1 MYRAFT
7 FLTLEAGHDPA
18 SRPRMKQL
26 LEKVDFHAEIQNRE
40 ITLREAN
47 RDLVPHT
54 RLPEVNA
61 AVSIVSTLPEL
72 REHLVNLQ
80 RKLRLS
86 APLVMEGRDIGTVV
100 CSDSPFKYF
109 IDACPTV
116 RAERRRKQG
125 EKDNLAARDKID
137 SSRSRM
143 KQLLEKVD
151 FHAEIQNREIT
162 LREAN
167 RDLGSH
173 TRLPE
178 VNAAVS
184 IVSTLPELRE
194 YLVNLQRKLRL
205 SAPLV
210 MEGRDIGTVVCSD
223 SPFKYFIDACPTVR
237 AERRR
242 KQGEKDNLAARD
254 KIDSSRS
261 AAPLLRAAD
270 ATLLD
275 SGKNDA
281 RSLADQIVQEV
292 RARQK
297 PGPTVP

>member
-1 MYRAFT
+1 MLHPVICIDGPAASGKSTVARLVAHDLGYTYVDTGAMYRAFT
-7 FLTLEAGHDPA
+7 FLTIEAGHDPA

-40 ITLREAN
+40 ITLREAS
-47 RDLVPHT
+47 RDL
-54 RLPEVNA
+54 
-61 AVSIVSTLPEL
+61 
-72 REHLVNLQ
+72 
-80 RKLRLS
+80 
-86 APLVMEGRDIGTVV
+86 AP
-100 CSDSPFKYF
+100 
-109 IDACPTV
+109 
-116 RAERRRKQG
+116 
-125 EKDNLAARDKID
+125 
-137 SSRSRM
+137 
-143 KQLLEKVD
+143 
-151 FHAEIQNREIT
+151 
-162 LREAN
+162 
-167 RDLGSH
+167 H

-281 RSLADQIVQEV
+281 RSLADQIIQEV
-292 RARQK
+292 RSRQK

>member
-1 MYRAFT
+1 
-7 FLTLEAGHDPA
+7 
-18 SRPRMKQL
+18 
-26 LEKVDFHAEIQNRE
+26 
-40 ITLREAN
+40 
-47 RDLVPHT
+47 
-54 RLPEVNA
+54 
-61 AVSIVSTLPEL
+61 
-72 REHLVNLQ
+72 
-80 RKLRLS
+80 
-86 APLVMEGRDIGTVV
+86 
-100 CSDSPFKYF
+100 
-109 IDACPTV
+109 
-116 RAERRRKQG
+116 
-125 EKDNLAARDKID
+125 
-137 SSRSRM
+137 M

-167 RDLGSH
+167 RDLGPH

-242 KQGEKDNLAARD
+242 KQGQKDNLAARD

-292 RARQK
+292 RSRQK

>member
-1 MYRAFT
+1 MLHPVICIDGPAASGKSTVARLVAYDLGYTYVDTGAMYRAFT

-26 LEKVDFHAEIQNRE
+26 LDKVDFHAEIQNRE

-47 RDLVPHT
+47 RDLGPHT

-109 IDACPTV
+109 IDACP
-116 RAERRRKQG
+116 
-125 EKDNLAARDKID
+125 N
-137 SSRSRM
+137 
-143 KQLLEKVD
+143 
-151 FHAEIQNREIT
+151 
-162 LREAN
+162 
-167 RDLGSH
+167 
-173 TRLPE
+173 
-178 VNAAVS
+178 
-184 IVSTLPELRE
+184 
-194 YLVNLQRKLRL
+194 
-205 SAPLV
+205 
-210 MEGRDIGTVVCSD
+210 
-223 SPFKYFIDACPTVR
+223 VR

-281 RSLADQIVQEV
+281 RFLADQIVQEV
-292 RARQK
+292 RSRQK

>member
-1 MYRAFT
+1 MLHPVICIDGPAASGKSTVARLVAHDLGYTYIDTGAMYRAFT

-40 ITLREAN
+40 ITLREAK
-47 RDLVPHT
+47 RDL
-54 RLPEVNA
+54 
-61 AVSIVSTLPEL
+61 
-72 REHLVNLQ
+72 
-80 RKLRLS
+80 
-86 APLVMEGRDIGTVV
+86 
-100 CSDSPFKYF
+100 SP
-109 IDACPTV
+109 
-116 RAERRRKQG
+116 
-125 EKDNLAARDKID
+125 
-137 SSRSRM
+137 
-143 KQLLEKVD
+143 
-151 FHAEIQNREIT
+151 
-162 LREAN
+162 
-167 RDLGSH
+167 H

-210 MEGRDIGTVVCSD
+210 MEGRDIGTVVSSD

-292 RARQK
+292 RSRQK

>member
-1 MYRAFT
+1 MLHPVICIDGPAASGKSTVARLVAYDLGYTYVATGAMYRAFT

-26 LEKVDFHAEIQNRE
+26 LDKVDFHAEIQNRE

-47 RDLVPHT
+47 RDLGPHT

-109 IDACPTV
+109 IDACP
-116 RAERRRKQG
+116 
-125 EKDNLAARDKID
+125 N
-137 SSRSRM
+137 
-143 KQLLEKVD
+143 
-151 FHAEIQNREIT
+151 
-162 LREAN
+162 
-167 RDLGSH
+167 
-173 TRLPE
+173 
-178 VNAAVS
+178 
-184 IVSTLPELRE
+184 
-194 YLVNLQRKLRL
+194 
-205 SAPLV
+205 
-210 MEGRDIGTVVCSD
+210 
-223 SPFKYFIDACPTVR
+223 VR

-281 RSLADQIVQEV
+281 RFLADQIVQEV
-292 RARQK
+292 RSRQK

>member
-1 MYRAFT
+1 MLHPVICIDGPAASGKSTVARLVAHDLGYTYVDTGAMYRAFT

-26 LEKVDFHAEIQNRE
+26 LDKVDFHAEIQNRE

-47 RDLVPHT
+47 RDLGPHT

-72 REHLVNLQ
+72 REH
-80 RKLRLS
+80 
-86 APLVMEGRDIGTVV
+86 
-100 CSDSPFKYF
+100 
-109 IDACPTV
+109 
-116 RAERRRKQG
+116 
-125 EKDNLAARDKID
+125 
-137 SSRSRM
+137 
-143 KQLLEKVD
+143 
-151 FHAEIQNREIT
+151 
-162 LREAN
+162 
-167 RDLGSH
+167 
-173 TRLPE
+173 
-178 VNAAVS
+178 
-184 IVSTLPELRE
+184 
-194 YLVNLQRKLRL
+194 LVNLQRKLRL

-292 RARQK
+292 RSGQK

>member
-1 MYRAFT
+1 MLHPVICIDGPAASGKSTVARLVAQDLGYIYVDTGAMYRAFT

-26 LEKVDFHAEIQNRE
+26 LEKVDFQAEIQKKE

-47 RDLVPHT
+47 RDLAPHT

-61 AVSIVSTLPEL
+61 AVSIVSALPEL
-72 REHLVNLQ
+72 REYLVNLQ

-86 APLVMEGRDIGTVV
+86 GPLVMEGRDIGTVV

-116 RAERRRKQG
+116 RAERRRQQG
-125 EKDNLAARDKID
+125 EKDNLATRDRLD
-137 SSRSRM
+137 SSRAS
-143 KQLLEKVD
+143 
-151 FHAEIQNREIT
+151 
-162 LREAN
+162 
-167 RDLGSH
+167 
-173 TRLPE
+173 
-178 VNAAVS
+178 
-184 IVSTLPELRE
+184 
-194 YLVNLQRKLRL
+194 
-205 SAPLV
+205 
-210 MEGRDIGTVVCSD
+210 
-223 SPFKYFIDACPTVR
+223 
-237 AERRR
+237 
-242 KQGEKDNLAARD
+242 
-254 KIDSSRS
+254 
-261 AAPLLRAAD
+261 APLLRAAD

-281 RSLADQIVQEV
+281 RALADRIVSEV

>member
-1 MYRAFT
+1 MLHPVICIDGPAASGKSTVARLVAHDLGYTYIDTGAMYRAFT

-18 SRPRMKQL
+18 SRP
-26 LEKVDFHAEIQNRE
+26 
-40 ITLREAN
+40 
-47 RDLVPHT
+47 
-54 RLPEVNA
+54 
-61 AVSIVSTLPEL
+61 
-72 REHLVNLQ
+72 
-80 RKLRLS
+80 
-86 APLVMEGRDIGTVV
+86 
-100 CSDSPFKYF
+100 
-109 IDACPTV
+109 
-116 RAERRRKQG
+116 
-125 EKDNLAARDKID
+125 
-137 SSRSRM
+137 RM

-292 RARQK
+292 RSRQK

>member
-1 MYRAFT
+1 MLHPVICIDGPAASGKSTVARLVAHDLGYTYVDTGAMYRAFT

-47 RDLVPHT
+47 RDLGPHT

-137 SSRSRM
+137 SSRS
-143 KQLLEKVD
+143 
-151 FHAEIQNREIT
+151 
-162 LREAN
+162 
-167 RDLGSH
+167 
-173 TRLPE
+173 
-178 VNAAVS
+178 
-184 IVSTLPELRE
+184 
-194 YLVNLQRKLRL
+194 
-205 SAPLV
+205 
-210 MEGRDIGTVVCSD
+210 
-223 SPFKYFIDACPTVR
+223 
-237 AERRR
+237 
-242 KQGEKDNLAARD
+242 
-254 KIDSSRS
+254 

-275 SGKNDA
+275 SGKKDA

-292 RARQK
+292 RSPQK

>member
-1 MYRAFT
+1 MLHPVICIDGPAASGKSTVARLVAHDLVYTYVDTGAMYRAFT

-26 LEKVDFHAEIQNRE
+26 LEKVDFHAEIKNRE

-47 RDLVPHT
+47 RDLTPHT

-72 REHLVNLQ
+72 REH
-80 RKLRLS
+80 
-86 APLVMEGRDIGTVV
+86 
-100 CSDSPFKYF
+100 
-109 IDACPTV
+109 
-116 RAERRRKQG
+116 
-125 EKDNLAARDKID
+125 
-137 SSRSRM
+137 
-143 KQLLEKVD
+143 
-151 FHAEIQNREIT
+151 
-162 LREAN
+162 
-167 RDLGSH
+167 
-173 TRLPE
+173 
-178 VNAAVS
+178 
-184 IVSTLPELRE
+184 
-194 YLVNLQRKLRL
+194 LVNLQRKLRL

-292 RARQK
+292 RSRQK

>member
-1 MYRAFT
+1 MLNPVICIDGPAASGKSTVARLVAHDLGYTYIDTGAMYRAFT

-47 RDLVPHT
+47 RDLTPHT

-72 REHLVNLQ
+72 REH
-80 RKLRLS
+80 
-86 APLVMEGRDIGTVV
+86 
-100 CSDSPFKYF
+100 
-109 IDACPTV
+109 
-116 RAERRRKQG
+116 
-125 EKDNLAARDKID
+125 
-137 SSRSRM
+137 
-143 KQLLEKVD
+143 
-151 FHAEIQNREIT
+151 
-162 LREAN
+162 
-167 RDLGSH
+167 
-173 TRLPE
+173 
-178 VNAAVS
+178 
-184 IVSTLPELRE
+184 
-194 YLVNLQRKLRL
+194 LVNLQRKLRL

-292 RARQK
+292 RSRQK

>member
-1 MYRAFT
+1 MLHPVICIDGPAASGKSTVARLVAHDLGYTYIDTGAMYRAFT

-47 RDLVPHT
+47 RDLGPHT

-137 SSRSRM
+137 SSRS
-143 KQLLEKVD
+143 
-151 FHAEIQNREIT
+151 
-162 LREAN
+162 
-167 RDLGSH
+167 
-173 TRLPE
+173 
-178 VNAAVS
+178 
-184 IVSTLPELRE
+184 
-194 YLVNLQRKLRL
+194 
-205 SAPLV
+205 
-210 MEGRDIGTVVCSD
+210 
-223 SPFKYFIDACPTVR
+223 
-237 AERRR
+237 
-242 KQGEKDNLAARD
+242 
-254 KIDSSRS
+254 

-281 RSLADQIVQEV
+281 RFLADQIVQEV
-292 RARQK
+292 RSRQK

>member
-1 MYRAFT
+1 MLHPVICIDGPAASGKSTVARLVAHDLGYTYVDTGAMYRAFT

-26 LEKVDFHAEIQNRE
+26 LEKVDFHAEIKNRE

-47 RDLVPHT
+47 RDLTPHT

-72 REHLVNLQ
+72 REH
-80 RKLRLS
+80 
-86 APLVMEGRDIGTVV
+86 
-100 CSDSPFKYF
+100 
-109 IDACPTV
+109 
-116 RAERRRKQG
+116 
-125 EKDNLAARDKID
+125 
-137 SSRSRM
+137 
-143 KQLLEKVD
+143 
-151 FHAEIQNREIT
+151 
-162 LREAN
+162 
-167 RDLGSH
+167 
-173 TRLPE
+173 
-178 VNAAVS
+178 
-184 IVSTLPELRE
+184 
-194 YLVNLQRKLRL
+194 LVNLQRKLRL

-292 RARQK
+292 RSRQK